1 MDFEQTTRR
10 PTVTFDP
17 SCIAAI
23 REAAETLGI
32 SHRDIYS
39 AAGHDAC
46 NISACAPTGM
56 IFVPCEKGVSHNEKE
71 YAKPEDLAAGCD
83 VLLRAVLERA
93 AAREGNR
100 R

>member
-1 MDFEQTTRR
+1 MNVEQTSHR

-23 REAAETLGI
+23 KDAAETLGI

-46 NISACAPTGM
+46 NVSVCAPTGM

-71 YAKPEDLAAGCD
+71 NAKPEDLAAGCD
-83 VLLRAVLERA
+83 VLLRVVLGRA
-93 AAREGNR
+93 GARED
-100 R
+100 